1 MNSPAL
7 AISLGASFLGYA
19 THAGFITTL
28 HELGIRPKAISGS
41 SAGALA
47 AALYA
52 AQIPQSQIY
61 EIVTDIRLQRSFITG
76 TPWFTHYIKN
86 TFFQKYLSFFSNKNA
101 ILYLDR
107 VFQGKQIENI
117 QHLDFF
123 ITASDLETGK
133 THFITSGSLAQAV
146 VASCAVP
153 TMFTPILHN
162 QILCS
167 DGGIAHEEAVDPWF
181 EQSSIDHILVHRIK
195 SHPKSHPTFFPLN
208 LIEVISKS
216 HSLVSKQL
224 LEYRLQI
231 AALKDKKMDVTYT
244 HQDHPKVLS
253 APSMQAHFH
262 NGVHTAKI
270 WHQASPYS

>member
-1 MNSPAL
+1 MKPSSL
-7 AISLGASFLGYA
+7 AISMGASFLGYA

-52 AQIPQSQIY
+52 SQIPHTQIY
-61 EIVTDIRLQRSFITG
+61 DIVTDIRLQRSFITA

-86 TFFQKYLSFFSNKNA
+86 TFFQKYIALFSNKNA
-101 ILYLDR
+101 ILYLDK
-107 VFQGKQIENI
+107 VFQGKQIEDI

-123 ITASDLETGK
+123 ITASDLEAGK

-162 QILCS
+162 QVLCS

-181 EQSSIDHILVHRIK
+181 TQSSIDHILVHRIK
-195 SHPKSHPTFFPLN
+195 SHPKPHLSFFPFN
-208 LIEVISKS
+208 LIQVISKS
-216 HSLVSKQL
+216 HSLVSNQL
-224 LEYRLQI
+224 LEYRTQI
-231 AALKDKKMDVTYT
+231 AALRGKKMDITYT
-244 HQDHPKVLS
+244 QQGQPKVLS
-253 APSMQAHFH
+253 SPTMQANFH
-262 NGVHTAKI
+262 NGVHSAKT
-270 WHQASPYS
+270 WFQASPYA